1 VIVATGEGG
10 DGVRDD
16 QRCVAEGDAIA
27 EPEQEADEQD
37 LLVADRD
44 ARGRTVGTDG
54 ADLQERSQGHRDAP
68 GGRSDC
74 ENGDHEAPF
83 GEGNAGGTARR
94 SVAEV
99 AAFSILAVQRQDAQE
114 GR

>member
-1 VIVATGEGG
+1 MIVATGEGG

-74 ENGDHEAPF
+74 ETVITKLLLAKGTR
-83 GEGNAGGTARR
+83 AGAARR